1 MSIKIKVGGSYV
13 DAAGVFTK
21 KAGTYQAVQG
31 VFAKVGGIYQQVDAI
46 SASAVSATGGGST
59 VTVTWI
65 TAINA
70 YSRVQFGTA
79 PGVYT
84 GQVDDIVSAVTSH
97 SVVLDAADGIVSGST
112 YYYRVG
118 SSSNGISWSYSGEY
132 SVATVPPS
140 VARFDIA
147 ASASAG
153 GWTDGQNITSLA
165 STNSAD
171 VLNGTAARYPTYNA
185 ADSSMRFSGTQV
197 ISNESLT
204 AFSEILVVLTDTGVN
219 NFNYVFTA
227 HDATPA
233 GPAMRTANVG
243 TNWYVNATPVAGRQS
258 GVKQVVLLRTSPNTV
273 HVRTVRNAADVEN
286 TATQSGVPN
295 SFTRFYMPDRP
306 TNVETENAIIHE
318 VVLCP
323 ALTADQRNSWISLL
337 KTKHGI

>member
-1 MSIKIKVGGSYV
+1 M
-13 DAAGVFTK
+13 
-21 KAGTYQAVQG
+21 
-31 VFAKVGGIYQQVDAI
+31 
-46 SASAVSATGGGST
+46 
-59 VTVTWI
+59 
-65 TAINA
+65 
-70 YSRVQFGTA
+70 QFGTA

-97 SVVLDAADGIVSGST
+97 SVVLDAADGIVSGNT

-147 ASASAG
+147 ASAASG
-153 GWTDGQNITSLA
+153 GWTNGQNITSLA
-165 STNSAD
+165 SINSAD
-171 VLNGTAARYPTYNA
+171 VLNGTAGRYPTYNS
-185 ADSSMRFSGTQV
+185 ADASMRFSGTQV

-227 HDATPA
+227 HNATPA
-233 GPAMRTANVG
+233 GPNLRTTNVG
-243 TNWYVNATPVAGRQS
+243 TNWYVNAINVAGRQS
-258 GVKQVVLLRTSPNTV
+258 GVKQVVLLRTSTNTV

-286 TATQSGVPN
+286 TATQSGVPS
-295 SFTRFYMPDRP
+295 SFTRFYMPGRP
-306 TNVETENAIIHE
+306 SNVETENAIIHE